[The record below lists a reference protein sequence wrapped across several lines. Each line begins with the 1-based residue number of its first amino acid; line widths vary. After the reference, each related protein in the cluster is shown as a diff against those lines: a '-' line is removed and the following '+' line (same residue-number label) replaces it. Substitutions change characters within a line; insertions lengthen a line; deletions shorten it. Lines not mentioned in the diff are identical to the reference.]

1 MRLTRKEAIFLLLVA
16 TMGCPSSPA
25 PVESSQTTTASA
37 SAAASASVATPPSAS
52 PWADAGAPCAPC
64 ASSAAPPDDSHDN
77 PWCAPVKTMGY
88 GTWKPKPE
96 EVITALGALKGSGG
110 RGGWLASMVGD
121 CMQRIGH
128 PYVEVMSGV
137 MSGERGTPMANTFA
151 VGSVEWKG
159 RKFITLTNTARM
171 HATFVSTVD
180 AVELTPKG
188 AVQVIETC
196 QDDPKSTIG
205 PSGPRVAPP
214 KGWSTFPEE
223 VRKQLCP

>member
-1 MRLTRKEAIFLLLVA
+1 MTRDLRNLIIFLLPMM
-16 TMGCPSSPA
+16 TGCPSSPA

-37 SAAASASVATPPSAS
+37 SAAPSAS
-52 PWADAGAPCAPC
+52 AVVRLADAGAPCATVP
-64 ASSAAPPDDSHDN
+64 APPDDSHDN

-88 GTWKPKPE
+88 GAWKPKPE

-137 MSGERGTPMANTFA
+137 MSGERGTPMANIFA